1 MSKTTE
7 SMTNDHKSGVTYIKV
22 EFKKVMLSLYWLT
35 YFKWLYVGNVKFPH
49 VLTEWRSPFSLVVLQ
64 CISTLNSREWKC
76 LHLSLHPFLHNCRS
90 CPKNTRPNAL
100 SFMLVLRLFRTHWL
114 ICFFISMHFNLSV
127 LQERP
132 SSCTNTDSFS
142 HRVFE
147 LSFICKLITCHL
159 LWPQK
164 LGHID
169 RLVQCMLP

>member
-1 MSKTTE
+1 MSKSTKA
-7 SMTNDHKSGVTYIKV
+7 MTNDRKSNASSVKV
-22 EFKKVMLSLYWLT
+22 QFKKVMLSLYGLI
-35 YFKWLYVGNVKFPH
+35 YLKWLYVGIVKTPH
-49 VLTEWRSPFSLVVLQ
+49 VLTDWRSLSSLVVLQ
-64 CISTLNSREWKC
+64 CTSTLNSREWKC
-76 LHLSLHPFLHNCRS
+76 LHLNLHPFLHSCLS

-100 SFMLVLRLFRTHWL
+100 SFMRVLRLFRTHWL
-114 ICFFISMHFNLSV
+114 ICFFISSRFTLSA

-132 SSCTNTDSFS
+132 SSCTSTDSFS

-169 RLVQCMLP
+169 MLVQCVLS